1 MSLMAWHTIHVLYV
15 LDEVSWAEV
24 MIVVKFDPSPGVG
37 SAGTMIRRTCHVKPY
52 PKYAYDG
59 FRHDDH
65 CVRADELECS
75 ISTDCTRFPHI
86 YVPPLGLDKAQNK
99 STLSFIKH
107 PP

>member
-1 MSLMAWHTIHVLYV
+1 MSLMAWHTIHVFYV

-65 CVRADELECS
+65 YVRVDELECS
-75 ISTDCTRFPHI
+75 ISTDCTRFRHI
-86 YVPPLGLDKAQNK
+86 YVPPLGLDKAQNH
-99 STLSFIKH
+99 SALSFIKH